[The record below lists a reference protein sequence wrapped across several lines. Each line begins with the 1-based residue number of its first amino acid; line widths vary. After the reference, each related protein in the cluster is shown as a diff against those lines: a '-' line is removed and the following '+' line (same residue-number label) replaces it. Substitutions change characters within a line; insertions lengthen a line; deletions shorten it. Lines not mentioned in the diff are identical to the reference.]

1 MENWLIYILVGLV
14 CGIFGASLGV
24 GGGAI
29 LVPVL
34 ALAFGFTQK
43 SAQGMSLAVIVP
55 LAAVAAFRY
64 YQNPEIEINLGVVLF
79 LAVGAV
85 VGAVI
90 GAKIAALLPGNILR
104 KFFAAFLVVV
114 AVKMFLTPAKKAGP
128 PQTDTPDSQQ
138 TQEIKADQ

>member
-1 MENWLIYILVGLV
+1 MENWLVFILVGLV

-29 LVPVL
+29 FVPVL
-34 ALAFGFTQK
+34 AIAFGFTQK

-55 LAAVAAFRY
+55 LAAVAAMRY
-64 YQNPEIEINLGVVLF
+64 YQNPQIEINLGVVLF

-90 GAKIAALLPGNILR
+90 GAKIAAVLPGNILR
-104 KFFAAFLVVV
+104 KFFAIFLAVV
-114 AVKMFLTPAKKAGP
+114 AVKMFLAPAKKPA
-128 PQTDTPDSQQ
+128 PQENITPESQQ
-138 TQEIKADQ
+138 TQEAESAQ